1 MKIFLLL
8 MLISVIVGVS
18 YFPNR
23 RQVQQPAPAAPE
35 PVPANA

>member
-1 MKIFLLL
+1 MKICLLL

-18 YFPNR
+18 HFPNSR
-23 RQVQQPAPAAPE
+23 KAQQAASAAPQ